1 MTHGNLF
8 IGKMHFFVVFT
19 YLVVHGLCWVSEKC
33 FLYEDYVDFGSVTA
47 CPKSNLT
54 GHCQNISNVIM
65 DLFRVPSKVEALCLD
80 FVKGSSV
87 QSKSLS
93 RFKNLQYLGIF
104 GEMPDI
110 LPGAFKNLS
119 RLQTLF
125 FDCLRPSTFSLSSE
139 VLSDLQNLRTLI
151 IITCKVSKMGVDV
164 FRGLMKLEQLIITD
178 NTDDFSELLCRLT
191 LVSSTLKELTVEIPK
206 TTLGHPKCTFTNGT
220 SFVVKQFSFEHI
232 NLNFLHV
239 TVLDKTA
246 LKYFQKLSSLAIGW
260 KEFNALRAEMKKVDF
275 LLLTSMHSLHQLESV
290 CKAAS
295 KLLTTRLTVSFFDIT
310 DYFLPNLEN
319 CSMLL
324 HFEIRS
330 VNFQHESLNFT
341 LIGALRNLITLTVV
355 EWKVSEKHIK
365 NILALCEN
373 QQVIATKLHS
383 VFIISSKIRNIS
395 CKQFSCLRELEDL
408 TWRNSEIEYI
418 EDFSF
423 TNNVFVKFLDLSW
436 NKISNL
442 TAYTFFGLL
451 NLETLLLTHNHLIVL
466 EELTFMHLKSI
477 KDLQLGLFQY
487 QSIESSHVQIN
498 LSFIFGIF
506 PENLTYLYMKSG
518 IRPIILI
525 LGKDSKPIADL
536 HLHVIGQSVTF
547 HDCEGPLFESLAQL
561 TVETDRMLCG
571 QSFPARFL
579 KSLKHLE
586 ITLQHK
592 TTQMDLT
599 DLNQLVHLK
608 SLVLKNVDLSL
619 QPSLN
624 VIFHNLSS
632 LEFLRFSSCWIP
644 LLDNDLSRDL
654 QSLKLLYLNI
664 DNAYSVTESFLEP
677 LHNLRYLVME
687 NPLLHCSCENVWMTE
702 WAKYQQHVQ
711 VFLSWCSVEKLPC
724 KSADET
730 KLLSKYVQD
739 HCVLDVEFLFFV
751 CSLVGILF
759 FMLVVLLHQ
768 LAGEYLLVFFHIA
781 RGWLEEATRANK
793 GGHYSFDVFVSY
805 CGRDERWV
813 VDELLPNLEQRGP
826 PFLRLCLHSRDFQ
839 PGKAIVE
846 NITDSLYRSRYTL
859 CLVSRNYLR
868 SNWCS
873 VEMRLATYRL
883 LAEHKDILV
892 LVFLET
898 IPSDLISVHHRL
910 ARLMKTKTYIDWP
923 QDPAQRN
930 AFWDKLWTKLAP
942 EPAT

>member
-1 MTHGNLF
+1 
-8 IGKMHFFVVFT
+8 MHFFVVFT
-19 YLVVHGLCWVSEKC
+19 YLVVHGLCWMSEKC
-33 FLYEDYVDFGSVTA
+33 FLYEDYVELGFETA

-54 GHCQNISNVIM
+54 GHCQNISDVIM
-65 DLFRVPSKVEALCLD
+65 DLATIPSKVEALCLD
-80 FVKGSSV
+80 FVKGSIL
-87 QSKSLS
+87 QSNSLTRFKSL
-93 RFKNLQYLGIF
+93 RYLEIS

-110 LPGAFKNLS
+110 LHEAFKHLS
-119 RLQTLF
+119 RLQILYF
-125 FDCLRPSTFSLSSE
+125 YCLRYSTFSLSSE
-139 VLSDLQNLRTLI
+139 VLSDLQNLKRLKFVN
-151 IITCKVSKMGVDV
+151 CKVSSMAVDV
-164 FRGLMKLEQLIITD
+164 FRGIMKLEQLIITD

-191 LVSSTLKELTVEIPK
+191 LVSSTLIELTVEILL

-220 SFVVKQFSFEHI
+220 SFVVKEFSFEHI
-232 NLNFLHV
+232 NLYFDNV

-246 LKYFQKLSSLAIGW
+246 LKYFQKLSGLAIGW
-260 KEFNALRAEMKKVDF
+260 KEFNILRAEMKNIDF
-275 LLLTSMHSLHQLESV
+275 LWLTDMYSYQLESI
-290 CKAAS
+290 CKTAS
-295 KLLTTRLTVSFFDIT
+295 ELLTTSLTVSFVDIT
-310 DYFLPNLEN
+310 DNFLPNLEN
-319 CSMLL
+319 SSMLL
-324 HFEIRS
+324 HLEISS
-330 VNFQHESLNFT
+330 VQFDLAYLRFT
-341 LIGALRNLITLTVV
+341 LIGALRNLITLMVK
-355 EWKVSEKHIK
+355 WRVSEKYNK
-365 NILALCEN
+365 KDLALCEN

-383 VFIISSKIRNIS
+383 VEVLSSKNRNIS
-395 CKQFSCLRELEDL
+395 CKQFSCLKELESL
-408 TWRNSEIEYI
+408 TWTNSETEYI

-423 TNNVFVKFLDLSW
+423 KNNVLLKMLDLSW

-451 NLETLLLTHNHLIVL
+451 NLETLILTHNHLIIL

-477 KDLQLGLFQY
+477 KRLQLGLFQY
-487 QSIESSHVQIN
+487 PSIESSHVQIN
-498 LSFIFGIF
+498 LSLLFGVF
-506 PENLTYLYMKSG
+506 PENLTYLYMNSG

-525 LGKDSKPIADL
+525 LGKDSKHIAGL

-561 TVETDRMLCG
+561 TVQTDRVLCG
-571 QSFPARFL
+571 QSLPARFP
-579 KSLKHLE
+579 KSLKHLK
-586 ITLQHK
+586 ITLLHK
-592 TTQMDLT
+592 TAQMDLT

-608 SLVLKNVDLSL
+608 SLVLVNIDLSL
-619 QPSLN
+619 QPSLD

-632 LEFLRFSSCWIP
+632 LEFLLFDFCWIP

-654 QSLKLLYLNI
+654 QSLKILYLNI

-711 VFLSWCSVEKLPC
+711 VFLSWCSVEMLPC

-768 LAGEYLLVFFHIA
+768 LAGEYLLAFFHIA

-793 GGHYSFDVFVSY
+793 GGHSFDVFVSY

-883 LAEHKDILV
+883 MAEHKDILV

-898 IPSDLISVHHRL
+898 IPSELINVHHRL

>member
-1 MTHGNLF
+1 
-8 IGKMHFFVVFT
+8 MHFFVVFT
-19 YLVVHGLCWVSEKC
+19 YLVVHGLCWMSEKC
-33 FLYEDYVDFGSVTA
+33 FLYEDYVELGFQTA

-54 GHCQNISNVIM
+54 GFCKNISNAIM
-65 DLFRVPSKVEALCLD
+65 DLARVPSKVEALCLD
-80 FVKGSSV
+80 FVKDSIL
-87 QSKSLS
+87 QSNSLT
-93 RFKNLQYLGIF
+93 RFKNLRYLKIS

-110 LPGAFKNLS
+110 LHGAFKHLS
-119 RLQTLF
+119 RLQTLH
-125 FDCLRPSTFSLSSE
+125 FDCLRSSTFSLSSE
-139 VLSDLQNLRTLI
+139 VLSDLQNLRMLTFFD
-151 IITCKVSKMGVDV
+151 CKVSSMAVDV
-164 FRGLMKLEQLIITD
+164 FRGIMKLEQLIIRD
-178 NTDDFSELLCRLT
+178 KTDDFSELLCRLT
-191 LVSSTLKELTVEIPK
+191 LVSSTLKELTVEILI

-220 SFVVKQFSFEHI
+220 SFVVKEFSFEHI
-232 NLNFLHV
+232 NLYFDSV

-246 LKYFQKLSSLAIGW
+246 LKYIQKFSRLAISW
-260 KEFNALRAEMKKVDF
+260 KEFNILRAKMKKVDF
-275 LLLTSMHSLHQLESV
+275 LSLTHVHSLHQLESI
-290 CKAAS
+290 CKTAS
-295 KLLTTRLTVSFFDIT
+295 KLLTTRLTVSFFNIT

-319 CSMLL
+319 CS
-324 HFEIRS
+324 
-330 VNFQHESLNFT
+330 
-341 LIGALRNLITLTVV
+341 LIVDFAIIAEDSQDPLARTFNLSFIELRNLITLTVV
-355 EWKVSEKHIK
+355 WTVSEKK
-365 NILALCEN
+365 NEKIGILALCEN
-373 QQVIATKLHS
+373 QQVIATKLQS
-383 VFIISSKIRNIS
+383 VLLTISEIRNIT
-395 CKQFSCLRELEDL
+395 CKHFSCLRELKELIWTGSD
-408 TWRNSEIEYI
+408 IENI

-423 TNNVFVKFLDLSW
+423 KNNVLLKMLDLTA
-436 NKISNL
+436 NKISKL
-442 TAYTFFGLL
+442 TANTFFGLI
-451 NLETLLLTHNHLIVL
+451 NLETLLLTENRLIAL
-466 EELTFMHLKSI
+466 EELTFMHLKSL
-477 KDLQLGLFQY
+477 KKLELGVFQCP
-487 QSIESSHVQIN
+487 SIESSHVQIN
-498 LSFIFGIF
+498 LSLLFGIF
-506 PENLTYLYMKSG
+506 PENLTYLSMSSG

-525 LGKDSKPIADL
+525 LGKDSKHKAGL

-547 HDCEGPLFESLAQL
+547 HDCEGPLFESLVQL
-561 TVETDRMLCG
+561 TLEADRVLCG

-586 ITLQHK
+586 ITLWHK
-592 TTQMDLT
+592 TAQMDLT

-608 SLVLKNVDLSL
+608 SLILVNIDLSL
-619 QPSLN
+619 QPSLD

-632 LEFLRFSSCWIP
+632 LEFLRFALCWIP

-654 QSLKLLYLNI
+654 QSLKILVLKI
-664 DNAYSVTESFLEP
+664 DNTYSVTESFLEP

-687 NPLLHCSCENVWMTE
+687 NPLLYCRCENVWMTD

-711 VFLSWCSVEKLPC
+711 VFLSWCSVEMLPC

-751 CSLVGILF
+751 CSLVGIMF

-768 LAGEYLLVFFHIA
+768 LAGEYLLAFFHIA
-781 RGWLEEATRANK
+781 RGWLDEATRANK

-883 LAEHKDILV
+883 MAEHKDILV

-898 IPSDLISVHHRL
+898 IPTELISVHHRL

-942 EPAT
+942 ELAT